1 MEFINMQIMIFMK
14 EVLWMGKKKV
24 WGSKYL
30 QMDLYMKDNGKR
42 IKKYDMVKEFEFM
55 EMENILV
62 NLRIM

>member
-1 MEFINMQIMIFMK
+1 
-14 EVLWMGKKKV
+14 MGKKKV